1 MSSSFSH
8 LSAHSHYS
16 LLDGIPQIDALVN
29 AAMFYGMPALA
40 LADRNN
46 LYGAIEF
53 YKACKKAGIKAIL
66 GIDAD
71 VVINGVEDH
80 IIFLAETNEGY
91 QHLLKL
97 ISHAYLDLSK
107 EPGNDN
113 LPKVK
118 DVHIEKYGKGLIALI
133 PDTALV
139 RRNSEA
145 LVETLRKN
153 LGGENVYARLGWNGG
168 RDQQIR
174 IAGIA
179 KAMNLPLVASDDT
192 YYLKPEDRTARDI
205 VRRIATPGIAADP
218 SDLAFCST
226 ETALERYRDFPEAL
240 ANAEAIAERANV
252 SLNLGSWVFP
262 LFPIPARTN
271 YEGELKKA
279 VEKGLTN
286 HHMEETEEVRKR
298 LDYELSII
306 TNKGFA
312 PYFLTVA
319 DLLAYARNHGILT
332 TTRGSAA
339 GSLVSYLTG
348 ITNVDPIAYKL
359 PFERFLNPERPS
371 APDIDMDFADS
382 RRDEMIRYAKEKYGE
397 ECVAQI
403 GTFGTMMARA
413 AVRDVARALG
423 YPYGVGDRIAK
434 LIPIGSQGFPMT
446 IKRALEIEDELKGLY
461 QSDEDAEIIINT
473 AKQIEGNARHISIH
487 AAGIVIA
494 PSAVSDFVP
503 VQYEPSGNAIITQY
517 DMHEVEDAGLLKFDF
532 LGLTNLSILGD
543 SVERVMSRKGER
555 VDIENIPLDDTKT
568 FAMLA
573 RGETGGVF
581 QLGGSGMTH
590 YLKDLKPSSIHDI
603 NAMVAL
609 YRPGPMESIPEYIRR
624 KHDPSLVTYLDPRM
638 KDILERSYG
647 IITYQDDVLLIA
659 INMGGYSWLEAD
671 QLRKAMGKKI
681 PVEMEAQKEK
691 FIQGCIEHGKLSKAK
706 AESLWKLIEPFA
718 AYGFNK
724 GHAASYGK
732 VAYQTAYM
740 KANHPEDYMAA
751 LLSADSGNVER
762 IADDVAE
769 CERIGIRVLPPDIN
783 ESFESF
789 TVIAAGMIRF
799 GLSTIKNFGEGAA
812 KAVMEER
819 SRGGKFTSIGDVL
832 SRLPGSILN
841 RRALESLIKCGV
853 FDSFN
858 NRGILLGNIEKLLL
872 FAKDAGATSTAQDSL
887 FGTMAI
893 STDIKLEP
901 AVALSQIEM
910 LNSEKELLG
919 IYVSGHPLD
928 QFKTE
933 LAQYP
938 HSIQFA
944 RAEQRNGYP
953 LVVGGVIENIK
964 TILTKKGDRMG
975 FITLTDKDGFI
986 ESVAFPEV
994 FKTSKDA
1001 LEVGRCVLI
1010 RGKLSKRNGEPSILI
1025 EKVKALG

>member
-1 MSSSFSH
+1 MSSFSH

-16 LLDGIPQIDALVN
+16 LLDGIVQIDALVN
-29 AAMFYGMPALA
+29 TAMFYGMPALA
-40 LADRNN
+40 LTDRNN

-53 YKACKKAGIKAIL
+53 YKACKKAGIKPIL

-71 VVINGVEDH
+71 IAIADTEDH

-107 EPGNDN
+107 ETGGNA
-113 LPKVK
+113 LPKVTAE
-118 DVHIEKYGKGLIALI
+118 HIQKYGKGLIALI

-145 LVETLRKN
+145 LVEVLRQG
-153 LGGENVYARLGWNGG
+153 LGKESVYARLGWNGG
-168 RDQQIR
+168 RDQQLR

-179 KAMNLPLVASDDT
+179 KALELNLVASDDT
-192 YYLKPEDRTARDI
+192 YYLKPEDRQARDI
-205 VRRIATPGIAADP
+205 VRRIAVPGVPADP
-218 SDLAFCST
+218 SDLAFCSV
-226 ETALERYRDFPEAL
+226 ETATERYRDFPEAL
-240 ANAEAIAERANV
+240 ANVEAIANRTDV
-252 SLNLGSWVFP
+252 TLNLGSWVFP
-262 LFPIPARTN
+262 HFPLPKGAS
-271 YEGELKKA
+271 YETELKNA
-279 VEKGLTN
+279 IEKGLTERK
-286 HHMEETEEVRKR
+286 MEATSEVRER
-298 LDYELSII
+298 IDYELSII
-306 TNKGFA
+306 STKGFA

-348 ITNVDPIAYKL
+348 ITNVDPMAYRL

-371 APDIDMDFADS
+371 APDIDMDFADN
-382 RRDEMIRYAKEKYGE
+382 RRDEMIQYAKEKYGE

-434 LIPIGSQGFPMT
+434 LIPMGSQGFPMT
-446 IKRALEIEDELKGLY
+446 IKKALEIEDELKKLY
-461 QSDEDAEIIINT
+461 QSDEDAEIIIDT

-494 PSAVSDFVP
+494 PTAVSDFVP
-503 VQYEPSGNAIITQY
+503 VQFEPSGSAIITQY

-543 SVERVMSRKGER
+543 SVERVIARKGER
-555 VDIENIPLDDTKT
+555 VDIENIPLDDKKT

-590 YLKDLKPSSIHDI
+590 YLKSLKPSSIHDI

-609 YRPGPMESIPEYIRR
+609 YRPGPMESIPEYIER
-624 KHDPSLVTYLDPRM
+624 KHNPALVTYLDPRM
-638 KDILERSYG
+638 KDILDRSYG

-659 INMGGYSWLEAD
+659 ITLAGYSWLEAD

-681 PVEMEAQKEK
+681 PAEMEAQKEK
-691 FIQGCIEHGKLSKAK
+691 FIQGCLEHGKLQKTK

-740 KANHPEDYMAA
+740 KANHTEDYMAA

-789 TVIAAGMIRF
+789 TVIAGGMIRF
-799 GLSTIKNFGEGAA
+799 GLSTIKNFGEGAS
-812 KAVMEER
+812 KAVIEER
-819 SRGGKFTSIGDVL
+819 YRGGKFTSIGDVL

-853 FDSFN
+853 FDAFN

-872 FAKDAGATSTAQDSL
+872 FAKDAGATSAGQDSL
-887 FGTMAI
+887 FGAM
-893 STDIKLEP
+893 P
-901 AVALSQIEM
+901 ATTNIALNPAPALSQIEM

-919 IYVSGHPLD
+919 VYVSGHPLD
-928 QFKTE
+928 QFKVE
-933 LAQYP
+933 LAKYP
-938 HSIQFA
+938 HSIKFA
-944 RAEQRNGYP
+944 RAEERNGYP
-953 LVVGGVIENIK
+953 LVVCGVIESIK
-964 TILTKKGDRMG
+964 TILTKKGDKMA
-975 FITLTDKDGFI
+975 FITITDKDGFI
-986 ESVAFPEV
+986 ETVAFPEV
-994 FKTSKDA
+994 YKTNASVIT
-1001 LEVGRCVLI
+1001 EGTCVLFK
-1010 RGKLSKRNGEPSILI
+1010 GKLSKRNGEPSILI
-1025 EKVKALG
+1025 EKVKELK

>member
-1 MSSSFSH
+1 MSSFSH

-16 LLDGIPQIDALVN
+16 LLDGIIQIDALVSS
-29 AAMFYGMPALA
+29 AMFFGMPALA
-40 LADRNN
+40 LTDHNN

-53 YKACKKAGIKAIL
+53 YKACKQAGIKPIL
-66 GIDAD
+66 GVDAD
-71 VVINGVEDH
+71 ILIGDTEDR
-80 IIFLAETNEGY
+80 IIFLAENNEGY

-97 ISHAYLDLSK
+97 VSHAYLDLPK
-107 EPGNDN
+107 EQTGET
-113 LPKVK
+113 LPKVTGE
-118 DVHIEKYGKGLIALI
+118 HIQKYGKGLIALI

-145 LVETLRKN
+145 LVETLRYG
-153 LGGENVYARLGWNGG
+153 LGKENVYARLGWNGG

-179 KAMNLPLVASDDT
+179 TALALPTVASDDS
-192 YYLKPEDRTARDI
+192 YYLKSEDRQARDI
-205 VRRIATPGIAADP
+205 VRRIATPGIAPDIR
-218 SDLAFCST
+218 DLTFCSI
-226 ETALERYRDFPEAL
+226 ENAQEHYSDFPEAL
-240 ANAEAIAERANV
+240 ANAEKIAERATV
-252 SLNLGSWVFP
+252 ELNLGSWLFP
-262 LFPIPARTN
+262 RFPIPKETT
-271 YEGELKKA
+271 YESELKVA
-279 VEKGLTN
+279 IAKGLIERN
-286 HHMEETEEVRKR
+286 MEATEEVTKR
-298 LDYELSII
+298 IDYELSII
-306 TNKGFA
+306 TAKGFA

-319 DLLAYARNHGILT
+319 DLLSHARTSGILT

-348 ITNVDPIAYKL
+348 ITNVDPITYRL

-371 APDIDMDFADS
+371 APDIDMDFADN
-382 RRDEMIRYAKEKYGE
+382 RRDEMLVYAKEKYGE

-434 LIPIGSQGFPMT
+434 LIPLGSQGFPMT
-446 IKRALEIEDELKGLY
+446 LKKALEMEDELKKLY
-461 QSDEDAEIIINT
+461 KSDEDAEIIINT
-473 AKQIEGNARHISIH
+473 AKQVEGNARHISIH

-503 VQYEPSGNAIITQY
+503 VQFEPSGSAIITQY

-543 SVERVMSRKGER
+543 SVERVKVRKDVV
-555 VDIENIPLDDTKT
+555 VDIENIPLDDAKT

-590 YLKDLKPSSIHDI
+590 YLKDLKPTSIHDI

-609 YRPGPMESIPEYIRR
+609 YRPGPMESIPQYIER
-624 KHDPSLVTYLDPRM
+624 KHNPALVTYLDPRM
-638 KDILERSYG
+638 KEILDRSYG

-659 INMGGYSWLEAD
+659 IHLAGYTWLEAD

-681 PVEMEAQKEK
+681 PIEMEAQKEK
-691 FIQGCIEHGKLSKAK
+691 FIQGCVEKGKIQKTK

-740 KANHPEDYMAA
+740 KANHPEDYMAS
-751 LLSADSGNVER
+751 LLTADSGDTER

-783 ESFESF
+783 ESYESF
-789 TVIAAGMIRF
+789 TVIAHGMIRF

-812 KAVMEER
+812 KTIIEER
-819 SRGGKFTSIGDVL
+819 ARGGKFTSIGDVL
-832 SRLPGSILN
+832 SRVPGSIIN

-853 FDSFN
+853 FDAFN
-858 NRGILLGNIEKLLL
+858 NRGILLANIEKLLL
-872 FAKDAGATSTAQDSL
+872 FAKDAGATSAGQDSL
-887 FGTMAI
+887 FGTMVRHTEIA
-893 STDIKLEP
+893 LEP
-901 AVALSQIEM
+901 AQPLSQIEM

-928 QFKTE
+928 QFKKE
-933 LAQYP
+933 LADYP
-938 HSIQFA
+938 HSIKFA
-944 RAEQRNGYP
+944 RGEERNGYP
-953 LVVGGVIENIK
+953 LTVCGVIESIK
-964 TILTKKGDRMG
+964 TILTKKGDKMA
-975 FITLTDKDGFI
+975 FITISDKDGFI
-986 ESVAFPEV
+986 ETVAFPEV
-994 FKTSKDA
+994 YKTNASVMT
-1001 LEVGRCVLI
+1001 EGTCVLFK
-1010 RGKLSKRNGEPSILI
+1010 GKLSKRNGEPSVLI
-1025 EKVKALG
+1025 DKVKALS